1 MPTLFSVVQ
10 AQDKMDLCLDN
21 QKDQAL
27 QLLERTGVTNLP
39 KSIDFNGMDGG
50 LLREMLYNASK
61 LYNETL
67 KTCDKKE
74 FLKVRQLTDVGKSLC
89 IIYT

>member
-1 MPTLFSVVQ
+1 
-10 AQDKMDLCLDN
+10 MDLCLDK
-21 QKDQAL
+21 QKVQAL

-50 LLREMLYNASK
+50 LLYNASK

-67 KTCDKKE
+67 ILCDKKE

>member
-1 MPTLFSVVQ
+1 MG
-10 AQDKMDLCLDN
+10 LCLDE

-27 QLLERTGVTNLP
+27 KLLKSTGVTNLP